1 MIFSQIL
8 TNYAN
13 GVFEY
18 LAKKARE
25 GIYQPLTDALSEL
38 ARVLTKLDSSN
49 LNAILTNT
57 KNGVLEC
64 LRKKPE
70 CLARILFSL
79 ESDSSNAEFM
89 EEKIKP

>member
-8 TNYAN
+8 TNSAN

-38 ARVLTKLDSSN
+38 ARVLTKLDPSN

-64 LRKKPE
+64 LRKN
-70 CLARILFSL
+70 LNVWLGYSL
-79 ESDSSNAEFM
+79 VSSLIVRTQSLWR
-89 EEKIKP
+89 KK